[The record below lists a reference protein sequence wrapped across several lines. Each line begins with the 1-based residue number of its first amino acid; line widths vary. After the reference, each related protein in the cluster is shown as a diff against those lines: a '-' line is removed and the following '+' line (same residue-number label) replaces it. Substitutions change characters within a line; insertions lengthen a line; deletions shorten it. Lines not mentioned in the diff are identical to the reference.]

1 VATLASQQRAAHWSD
16 GQLPRA
22 VLLPALLQPLLLTEC
37 ASGVSDASCGW
48 RDERRWRRLRMLSCD
63 PTDPSAVAA
72 NVLSM
77 LELTALE
84 ADAAAAAAAMPASPD
99 AAKAA
104 WVALKTAREAD
115 EMLAARVLSLS
126 NGLAGARD
134 DLLLRMAVRVAASE
148 SASLRRAALL
158 EGPLAAPVALLCAK
172 QSKSGADAA
181 KAIASW
187 GRAATASL
195 SGFSQALRC
204 TVRAAVFRPERVR

>member
-1 VATLASQQRAAHWSD
+1 MHAGDWVSAST
-16 GQLPRA
+16 GKPLPLLHMPMDKCGL
-22 VLLPALLQPLLLTEC
+22 LLPGE
-37 ASGVSDASCGW
+37 S
-48 RDERRWRRLRMLSCD
+48 RRMVVE
-63 PTDPSAVAA
+63 SAE
-72 NVLSM
+72 
-77 LELTALE
+77 ELTALE
-84 ADAAAAAAAMPASPD
+84 ADEAAAAAAVPASPD

-104 WVALKTAREAD
+104 WVALTTAREAD

-148 SASLRRAALL
+148 SAALRRAALL

-172 QSKSGADAA
+172 QSKSGAEAA
-181 KAIASW
+181 QAIASW